1 MKAITKNLKMK
12 KTFFVI
18 ISCLLFLQNSIAQK
32 FPDNVCNP
40 EIMVVAHRGAHNNFP
55 ENSIPAIRE
64 AIEIGVDFIEIDI
77 RHTKDS
83 SLVLMHD
90 NSIDR
95 TTNGHGLV
103 EDYTL
108 QEIKNF
114 RLKNADGSLSDEQI
128 PIFEEILTQ
137 FGNVAHFDLDIKTS
151 KKMRVVEMMEKY
163 NLLESSLFLIY
174 DLQFAKMLK
183 NRDDR
188 FRILIR
194 AKNKESLKDIYNDDF
209 LPEAV
214 HIDDSFDTV
223 STNNTIK
230 KMGSRSFINSLGD
243 IDKEAVNNP
252 EAFEKAYDNGA
263 NIIQTNYPEL
273 LLRHLRS
280 KGLHR

>member
-32 FPDNVCNP
+32 IQDNVCNP

-64 AIEIGVDFIEIDI
+64 ATELGVDFIEIDI

-90 NSIDR
+90 DSIDR

-128 PIFEEILTQ
+128 PTFEEILTQ

-194 AKNKESLKDIYNDDF
+194 AKNEESLKDIYNDDF

>member
-32 FPDNVCNP
+32 FQDNVCNP

-64 AIEIGVDFIEIDI
+64 AIELGVDFIEIDI

-90 NSIDR
+90 DSIDR

-128 PIFEEILTQ
+128 PTFEEILTQ

-194 AKNKESLKDIYNDDF
+194 AKNEESLKDIYNDDF

-230 KMGSRSFINSLGD
+230 EMGSRSFINSLGD

>member
-32 FPDNVCNP
+32 FQDNVCNP

-64 AIEIGVDFIEIDI
+64 AIELGVDFIEIDI

-90 NSIDR
+90 DSIDR

-128 PIFEEILTQ
+128 PTFEEILTQ

-194 AKNKESLKDIYNDDF
+194 AKNEESLKDIYNDDF

-230 KMGSRSFINSLGD
+230 EMGSRSFINSLGD

-263 NIIQTNYPEL
+263 NIIQTNYPKL

>member
-32 FPDNVCNP
+32 FQDNVCNP

-64 AIEIGVDFIEIDI
+64 AIELGVDFIEIDI

-90 NSIDR
+90 DSIDR

-128 PIFEEILTQ
+128 PTFEEILTQ
-137 FGNVAHFDLDIKTS
+137 FGNVAHFDLDIQTS

-194 AKNKESLKDIYNDDF
+194 AKNEESLKDIYNDDF

-230 KMGSRSFINSLGD
+230 EMGSRSFINSLGD

>member
-32 FPDNVCNP
+32 FQDNVCNP

-64 AIEIGVDFIEIDI
+64 AIELGVDFIEIDI

-90 NSIDR
+90 DSIDR

-128 PIFEEILTQ
+128 PTFEEILTQ

-194 AKNKESLKDIYNDDF
+194 AKNEESLKDIYNDDF

-230 KMGSRSFINSLGD
+230 KTGSRSFINSLGD

>member
-32 FPDNVCNP
+32 FQDNVCNP

-64 AIEIGVDFIEIDI
+64 AIELGVDFIEIDI

-90 NSIDR
+90 DSIDR

-128 PIFEEILTQ
+128 PTFEEILTQ

-194 AKNKESLKDIYNDDF
+194 AKNEESLKDIYNDDF

>member
-1 MKAITKNLKMK
+1 
-12 KTFFVI
+12 
-18 ISCLLFLQNSIAQK
+18 
-32 FPDNVCNP
+32 
-40 EIMVVAHRGAHNNFP
+40 
-55 ENSIPAIRE
+55 
-64 AIEIGVDFIEIDI
+64 
-77 RHTKDS
+77 
-83 SLVLMHD
+83 MHD
-90 NSIDR
+90 DSIDR

-114 RLKNADGSLSDEQI
+114 RLKNDDVSLSDEQI
-128 PIFEEILTQ
+128 PTFEEILTQ

-194 AKNKESLKDIYNDDF
+194 AKKRRISKDIYNDDF
-209 LPEAV
+209 LPEQF
-214 HIDDSFDTV
+214 IFDDSFATD

-230 KMGSRSFINSLGD
+230 
-243 IDKEAVNNP
+243 
-252 EAFEKAYDNGA
+252 
-263 NIIQTNYPEL
+263 
-273 LLRHLRS
+273 
-280 KGLHR
+280 

>member
-1 MKAITKNLKMK
+1 MKAITNNLKMK

-32 FPDNVCNP
+32 FQDNVCNP
-40 EIMVVAHRGAHNNFP
+40 EVMVVAHRGAHNNFP

-64 AIEIGVDFIEIDI
+64 AIELGVDFIEIDI

-128 PIFEEILTQ
+128 PTFEEILTQ

-183 NRDDR
+183 NRNDR

-194 AKNKESLKDIYNDDF
+194 VKNEESLKDIYNDDF

-252 EAFEKAYDNGA
+252 EAFKKVYDNGA
-263 NIIQTNYPEL
+263 NMIQTNYPEL

-280 KGLHR
+280 KGLHI